1 MKQYRFPGFLVAA
14 SLCAFSPL
22 LHSDTID
29 RGGDTQEVDVQALRE
44 WVNTKRQVTVKEI
57 GGNLSISAEVRTE
70 FQATGETC
78 NGISQRGAGSFNPS
92 TGTIN
97 PSRGYD
103 IAVNLM
109 MDYRADMTWSSFKLE
124 FDNDAGIISGTNNK
138 IKISRAYF
146 GARVF
151 SGDSYYSDIEV
162 GRRKLGA
169 IFDSKVEFNSYF
181 DGVLAKYDQS
191 FDRVGDFYVHLGTF
205 IINENVDQYGYVGET
220 GLMNIA
226 SSGFYAKYSLIDWD
240 TKDFH
245 ADYVKQRVYDFLV
258 SQATI
263 GYKFYPASFKKQVT
277 LYLAGLYNSKAR
289 RLDISDGKKANWGS
303 YIGFSLGELK
313 RKGDWALDANYQVL
327 AAQCVPDFDVS
338 GIGNGNVNDKL
349 FYAEVKDKKP
359 VKDKDGRLISTTKG
373 TASSSGNYRGVC
385 VTLDYLLTNNLNL
398 QQQWNQ
404 SVTLDYGIGPWRS
417 FKQYEIEFIYGF

>member
-1 MKQYRFPGFLVAA
+1 MKQYRFPGFLIAA

-22 LHSDTID
+22 IHSDTID

-57 GGNLSISAEVRTE
+57 GGNLSISGEVRTE
-70 FQATGETC
+70 FQATGETS
-78 NGISQRGAGSFNPS
+78 NGVSQRG
-92 TGTIN
+92 TGTGN

-109 MDYRADMTWSSFKLE
+109 MDYRSEMTWSSFKLE
-124 FDNDAGIISGTNNK
+124 FDNDAGILSGTNNK
-138 IKISRAYF
+138 IKVTRAYF
-146 GARVF
+146 GARVL
-151 SGDSYYSDIEV
+151 SGDSYYGDIEL

-169 IFDSKVEFNSYF
+169 VFDSKVQFNSYF
-181 DGVLAKYDQS
+181 DGALAKYNQS
-191 FDRVGDFYVHLGTF
+191 FDRIGDFYVHLGTF
-205 IINENVDQYGYVGET
+205 IINEQNDQYGYVGET

-226 SSGFYAKYSLIDWD
+226 SSGFYVKYSLIDWD
-240 TKDFH
+240 TKNFH
-245 ADYVKQRVYDFLV
+245 NDIVAQRSFDFLV
-258 SQATI
+258 SQGTV

-277 LYLAGLYNSKAR
+277 VYLAGLYNSKAE
-289 RLDISDGKKANWGS
+289 RLSITDDKKANWGS

-338 GIGNGNVNDKL
+338 GIGNGNVNDTL
-349 FYAEVKDKKP
+349 LYAKVVDKKV
-359 VKDKDGRLISTTKG
+359 VKEGNKRVSTTRE
-373 TASSSGNYRGVC
+373 TAGGSGNYRGVC
-385 VTLDYLLTNNLNL
+385 ITLDYLLTNNLNL

-404 SVTLDYGIGPWRS
+404 SVTLDHNIGPSRR

>member
-14 SLCAFSPL
+14 SLCVLSSF

-57 GGNLSISAEVRTE
+57 GGNLSISGEVRTE
-70 FQATGETC
+70 FQATGETS
-78 NGISQRGAGSFNPS
+78 NGVSQRGGS
-92 TGTIN
+92 TDY

-109 MDYRADMTWSSFKLE
+109 MDYRSEMTWSSFKLE
-124 FDNDAGIISGTNNK
+124 FDNDAGILSGTNNK
-138 IKISRAYF
+138 IKVTRAYF

-151 SGDSYYSDIEV
+151 SGDSYYTDIEL

-169 IFDSKVEFNSYF
+169 IFDSKVQFNSYF
-181 DGVLAKYDQS
+181 DGALAKYNQS

-205 IINENVDQYGYVGET
+205 IINEKNDQYGYVGET

-240 TKDFH
+240 TKDYH
-245 ADYVKQRVYDFLV
+245 SDVVAQRAFDFLV
-258 SQATI
+258 SQATV
-263 GYKFYPASFKKQVT
+263 GYKFYPAKFKKQVT
-277 LYLAGLYNSKAR
+277 VYLAGLYNSKAEA
-289 RLDISDGKKANWGS
+289 LEITDYKKANWGS
-303 YIGFSLGELK
+303 YLGFSIGELK

-327 AAQCVPDFDVS
+327 AAQCVPDYDVS
-338 GIGNGNVNDKL
+338 GIGNGNINDTL
-349 FYAEVKDKKP
+349 LYAQVKDKAI
-359 VKDKDGRLISTTKG
+359 VKDSDGHVESTTRA
-373 TASSSGNYRGVC
+373 TAGGSGNYRGIC
-385 VTLDYLLTNNLNL
+385 ITLDYLLTNNLNL

-404 SVTLDYGIGPWRS
+404 SVTLDHNIGPARR